1 MLQEITMDIMS
12 IADQLFSFFIRK
24 QNNAYSFFVV
34 ADRINLNIILQT
46 AKDMII
52 QLMCIDIIPY
62 ICHIITRSGS
72 LILGVD
78 LKTIWTVS
86 VGDHCIFMH
95 LFSFLLSSITFKYT
109 FQSKGYQYF
118 ATKYVCLFI
127 TLQVCQ
133 F

>member
-1 MLQEITMDIMS
+1 MLQEITTDIMS
-12 IADQLFSFFIRK
+12 IADQLFSFLLESRTMRT
-24 QNNAYSFFVV
+24 FFVV
-34 ADRINLNIILQT
+34 ADRINLNMIFLA

-52 QLMCIDIIPY
+52 QLVLIDIITY

-86 VGDHCIFMH
+86 VGDHCIFRH

-109 FQSKGYQYF
+109 F
-118 ATKYVCLFI
+118 
-127 TLQVCQ
+127 
-133 F
+133 

>member
-12 IADQLFSFFIRK
+12 IADQLFSFLLESRTMRT
-24 QNNAYSFFVV
+24 FFVV
-34 ADRINLNIILQT
+34 ADRINLNMIFLA

-52 QLMCIDIIPY
+52 QLVLIDIITY

-95 LFSFLLSSITFKYT
+95 LFSFLLSSITF
-109 FQSKGYQYF
+109 
-118 ATKYVCLFI
+118 
-127 TLQVCQ
+127 
-133 F
+133 

>member
-1 MLQEITMDIMS
+1 MDIMS
-12 IADQLFSFFIRK
+12 IADQLFSFLLESRTMRT
-24 QNNAYSFFVV
+24 FFVV
-34 ADRINLNIILQT
+34 ADRI
-46 AKDMII
+46 KDMII
-52 QLMCIDIIPY
+52 QLVLIDIITY

-109 FQSKGYQYF
+109 F
-118 ATKYVCLFI
+118 
-127 TLQVCQ
+127 
-133 F
+133 

>member
-1 MLQEITMDIMS
+1 MDIMS
-12 IADQLFSFFIRK
+12 IADQLFSFLLESRTMRT
-24 QNNAYSFFVV
+24 FFVV
-34 ADRINLNIILQT
+34 ADRINLNMIFLA

-52 QLMCIDIIPY
+52 QLVLIIDIITY

-109 FQSKGYQYF
+109 F
-118 ATKYVCLFI
+118 
-127 TLQVCQ
+127 
-133 F
+133 